1 MKKRWAW
8 DAHCVRE
15 CVQFPFFQ
23 SDACGCTHNDND
35 MICEGEICYNSTDL
49 CQPPPDNCEHMQI
62 AKEGSGCF
70 CSPINKVCV
79 ADTYCDLLAD
89 DCLNVTTAPSCPDY
103 PGITDEI
110 CNCGDSFACKPGY
123 MCQEGSCIERP
134 DPCPERPYVNTGSED
149 CWCEDA
155 SDLCSYGKMCTD
167 QCSDPPP
174 DCAQAPLAP
183 SDSSCVCSWPKEKAE
198 TAKVRRVLTAE
209 LVGRWDGVMMTP
221 EEREKTPLT
230 LKDGGSTIMAGT
242 ERFGFIKDS
251 KIFKTPEWV
260 RLSDY
265 PRGRI
270 ELFKD
275 GQWGTLCSH
284 SW

>member
-35 MICEGEICYNSTDL
+35 MICEGEICYNSTNL

-89 DCLNVTTAPSCPDY
+89 DCLSVTTAPSCPDY

-134 DPCPERPYVNTGSED
+134 DPCPERPYVNTGLED

-183 SDSSCVCSWPKEKAE
+183 ADSSCVCSWPKEKAE

-221 EEREKTPLT
+221 EDREQTPLT

-242 ERFGFIKDS
+242 EQFGFIKDS
-251 KIFKTPEWV
+251 KIYKTPEWV

>member
-8 DAHCVRE
+8 DAHCVEE

-35 MICEGEICYNSTDL
+35 MICEGEICYNSTNL

-123 MCQEGSCIERP
+123 MCQEGSCVKRP
-134 DPCPERPYVNTGSED
+134 DPCPERPYVNTGLED

-183 SDSSCVCSWPKEKAE
+183 PDSSCVCSWPKEKAE

-221 EEREKTPLT
+221 EDREQTPLT

-242 ERFGFIKDS
+242 EQFGFIKDS
-251 KIFKTPEWV
+251 KIYKTPEWV

>member
-35 MICEGEICYNSTDL
+35 MICEGEICYNSTNL

-134 DPCPERPYVNTGSED
+134 DPCPERPYVNTGLED

-183 SDSSCVCSWPKEKAE
+183 PDSSCVCSWPKEKAE

-221 EEREKTPLT
+221 EDREQTPLT

-242 ERFGFIKDS
+242 EQFGFIKDS
-251 KIFKTPEWV
+251 KIYKTPEWV